1 MIPQL
6 KQPSDCHLNS
16 EHPMKYDEITLRL
29 KRIYDDPAPGDG
41 FRVLVDRLWPRG
53 VGKENAQLDLW
64 LGDIAPSPGLRKWFN
79 HDPVRWDEFIDRYH
93 DELDERPEVIT
104 ELFQKATTSPITL
117 LFAAKDVRHNH
128 ALALKM
134 YLEGEE

>member
-1 MIPQL
+1 MS
-6 KQPSDCHLNS
+6 QPNLY
-16 EHPMKYDEITLRL
+16 EEITLKL
-29 KRIYDDPAPGDG
+29 KRIYDEPTLEDG

-53 VGKENAQLDLW
+53 VSKEDAHLDLW

-79 HDPVRWDEFIDRYH
+79 HDPARWDKFIDRYH
-93 DELDERPEVIT
+93 AELDERPEVVT
-104 ELFQKATTSPITL
+104 ELFQKATSGKITL

-134 YLEGEE
+134 YLEGED

>member
-1 MIPQL
+1 
-6 KQPSDCHLNS
+6 
-16 EHPMKYDEITLRL
+16 MKYDEITLRL

-53 VGKENAQLDLW
+53 VSKENAQLDLW